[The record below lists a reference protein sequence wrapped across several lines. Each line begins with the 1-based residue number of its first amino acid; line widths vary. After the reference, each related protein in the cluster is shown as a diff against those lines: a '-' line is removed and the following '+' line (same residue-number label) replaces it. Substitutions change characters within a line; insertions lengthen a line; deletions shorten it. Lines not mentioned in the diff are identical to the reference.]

1 MPLATVKYYLRE
13 GLLPPGIATTATQA
27 DYGEKHL
34 HRLRV
39 IRALTGAAGLPV
51 QQAKA
56 VLALIDSPDGDLFD
70 ALGRAVAALPPYA
83 ESDPDDDYPRARA
96 VIDRLGQVYD
106 PRYAGVAQLEH
117 ALRAAEE
124 AGLPDQRRPHRRLRA
139 PLCTPWPSSTWGSMP
154 GGSGEMPGGAVGQT
168 RGSAIRDAADASA
181 SASAAIEYAV
191 LGTALYEPVILALRR
206 LAHQDVAAGLLD
218 VD

>member
-1 MPLATVKYYLRE
+1 MRVSELVEESGVPLATIKYYLRE
-13 GLLPPGIATTATQA
+13 GLLPPGTAMTATQA
-27 DYGEKHL
+27 EYGEQHL

-70 ALGRAVAALPPYA
+70 ALGQAVAALPPYA
-83 ESDPDDDYPRARA
+83 VRDPHDDYPRARA
-96 VIDRLGQVYD
+96 VIHRLGQVYD

-117 ALRAAEE
+117 ALMAAEQ
-124 AGLPDQRRPHRRLRA
+124 AGLPISDARIDAYGRHLHAMAEFDLAQMPTSA
-139 PLCTPWPSSTWGSMP
+139 PLD
-154 GGSGEMPGGAVGQT
+154 GAEAG
-168 RGSAIRDAADASA
+168 AP
-181 SASAAIEYAV
+181 ASAAIEYAV
-191 LGTALYEPVILALRR
+191 IGTALYEPVILALRR